1 MQKPVT
7 DQELFYAVSYSKLAL
22 VIKQTCY
29 FLVMDHRDKTRQI
42 CRTGLARLDLPK
54 PDHQKVVLGLDS
66 ASESISPHCCDT

>member
-1 MQKPVT
+1 MRKPVT

-29 FLVMDHRDKTRQI
+29 FLVMDHRDKAQI